1 MVTFREICHCANN
14 VKTSLKL
21 HYSLLVAFCMLLSAA
36 ALQAQESPLTLEQI
50 IASEQRLETSK
61 ARDRHR
67 HPLQTLQFF
76 GIRPDMT
83 VLELWPGDGWYTEIL
98 APYLREEGQL
108 IAAHFN
114 ADSEHDYAIFFKSS
128 LDAYRT
134 KLELNPD
141 WFDRVQIVP
150 FEPPVTDLP
159 ATPGSV
165 DLILT
170 FRNVHNWLADDTF
183 TEVLRQVR
191 LMLRSGGHFGVVDH
205 RAPVSQP
212 IDPGASNGYVNQ
224 DWLIKR
230 VVTAGFTLVA
240 SSPINSNLQDTADH
254 PNGVWTL
261 PPTLRVPDDEDAQK
275 YLDIGESDRFTLLF
289 TKK

>member
-1 MVTFREICHCANN
+1 MTHGEINHSIL
-14 VKTSLKL
+14 TIMSRLKL
-21 HYSLLVAFCMLLSAA
+21 HYLSVITLFCLACSGYLP
-36 ALQAQESPLTLEQI
+36 AQVDSMTLEEI
-50 IASEQRLETSK
+50 VASDLRPDSSK
-61 ARDRHR
+61 ARDRYR
-67 HPLQTLQFF
+67 HPVKTLQFF

-98 APYLREEGQL
+98 APYLRAEGRL

-114 ADSEHDYAIFFKSS
+114 AATEHEYALFFKSS
-128 LDAYRT
+128 LDAYKTR
-134 KLELNPD
+134 LELNPD
-141 WFDRVQIVP
+141 WFDQVQIVP
-150 FEPPVTDLP
+150 FEPPVTALP

-191 LMLRSGGHFGVVDH
+191 LMLKPGGRFGVVDH
-205 RAPVSQP
+205 RAPVAQA
-212 IDPGASNGYVNQ
+212 IDPKASSGYVNQ

-230 VVTAGFTLVA
+230 MISAGFTLMA
-240 SSPINSNLQDTADH
+240 TSPINSNLLDSGDH

-261 PPTLRVPDDEDAQK
+261 PPTLRVPADEDPQK

-289 TKK
+289 TKQ

>member
-1 MVTFREICHCANN
+1 MHVVMA
-14 VKTSLKL
+14 
-21 HYSLLVAFCMLLSAA
+21 LLCLGAGLL
-36 ALQAQESPLTLEQI
+36 ALAQEEQLTLEQI
-50 IASEQRLETSK
+50 IASDLRPEASR
-61 ARDRHR
+61 ARDRYR
-67 HPLQTLQFF
+67 HPLETLQFF
-76 GIRPDMT
+76 GLRPDMT

-98 APYLREEGQL
+98 APYLRAEGQL

-114 ADSEHDYAIFFKSS
+114 PNTQHKYAIFFNSS
-128 LDAYRT
+128 LNAYKT

-141 WFDRVQIVP
+141 WFDRVQVVP
-150 FEPPVTDLP
+150 FEPPSTPLP

-165 DLILT
+165 DLVLT
-170 FRNVHNWLADDTF
+170 FRNVHNWLADETF

-191 LMLRSGGHFGVVDH
+191 LMLKSGGHFGIVDH

-212 IDPGASNGYVNQ
+212 IDPKASNGYINQ

-230 VVTAGFTLVA
+230 IVSAGFTLVA
-240 SSPINSNLQDTADH
+240 SSPINSNLQDTGVH

-261 PPTLRVPDDEDAQK
+261 PPTLRVPDGEDPQK